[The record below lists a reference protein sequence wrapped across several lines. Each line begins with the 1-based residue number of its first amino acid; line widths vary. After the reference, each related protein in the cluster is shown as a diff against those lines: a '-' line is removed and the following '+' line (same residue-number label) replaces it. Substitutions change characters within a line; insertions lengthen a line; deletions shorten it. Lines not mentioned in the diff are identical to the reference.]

1 MKEIFPDVAED
12 TIRQLRSHMSTNEV
26 IDILVSQHE
35 KAKLLSLP
43 ALLAHHTRE
52 NIDMQD
58 DNVLKTNRRVLWNKA
73 MVFYKKGITTS
84 PELLKKDLLVEFSGE
99 EGADAGALK
108 FEFFEKMLQE
118 MNDHWFEGCD
128 CRRIPRCHWGC
139 ESQMEMA
146 GAMLGPGFPCLHPAI
161 FHVLASGDVSLG
173 ALDPEDLPT
182 IDDIPQDAFTM
193 DLIDTISKVL
203 IIVTLYMNIG
213 KAH

>member
-1 MKEIFPDVAED
+1 MKENFPDVAED
-12 TIRQLRSHMSTNEV
+12 TIRQLHSRMSTNEV

-73 MVFYKKGITTS
+73 MVFYKRGITTS
-84 PELLKKDLLVEFSGE
+84 PELLKKDLVEFSGK

-128 CRRIPRCHWGC
+128 CRRIP
-139 ESQMEMA
+139 
-146 GAMLGPGFPCLHPAI
+146 
-161 FHVLASGDVSLG
+161 
-173 ALDPEDLPT
+173 
-182 IDDIPQDAFTM
+182 
-193 DLIDTISKVL
+193 
-203 IIVTLYMNIG
+203 
-213 KAH
+213 